1 MHWKYSFVCR
11 TKDTRLRETTSKRG
25 LKITIDLK
33 SYHLAV
39 AYIARRKVKKHF
51 AFVNLLYYG
60 HLLSLIWSGDY
71 DVSMNKNKGVFF
83 SSTTSTTES
92 SLMRKSEKPG
102 LQFSR
107 QEGGRVN
114 GMRILNHQ
122 NRLDDHLSSDVSNT
136 SFFILF
142 LILSLPHPSW
152 IAVSFSSSNR
162 ATKGMGSSRG
172 LRRFRKMQN
181 ENILSSRFWVW
192 PRRSSW
198 RTGPSGRH
206 PGASNGPEKKFFT
219 IIFLEFYNFHY

>member
-1 MHWKYSFVCR
+1 M
-11 TKDTRLRETTSKRG
+11 ETTLKRG

-33 SYHLAV
+33 SYHLVV
-39 AYIARRKVKKHF
+39 AYIARRKVNKNT
-51 AFVNLLYYG
+51 NLPFNLFYYG
-60 HLLSLIWSGDY
+60 HLLPLIWSGDY

-142 LILSLPHPSW
+142 LILSLHFYKVHRCTLLKLKSIHIMTCKPQ
-152 IAVSFSSSNR
+152 
-162 ATKGMGSSRG
+162 
-172 LRRFRKMQN
+172 LLLN
-181 ENILSSRFWVW
+181 E
-192 PRRSSW
+192 
-198 RTGPSGRH
+198 
-206 PGASNGPEKKFFT
+206 
-219 IIFLEFYNFHY
+219 